1 MLIAEGLVVQGPRD
15 RDERDERVAKR
26 TDVVGR
32 RREHLDRYPHEFS
45 GGQRQRIGIAPA
57 LAVRP
62 QIVLGDEPVSALDL
76 SVQSQVLNLLSDL
89 QEEFGLTYL
98 FIAHDLSVVEYLSD
112 RVGVMYLGRIVEL
125 ARAEALYDDP
135 LMPYTMALLSAIPGS
150 EQSG

>member
-45 GGQRQRIGIAPA
+45 GGQRQRIGMARA

-62 QIVLGDEPVSALDL
+62 KFVLADEPVSALDL
-76 SVQSQVLNLLSDL
+76 SVQSPVLNLLSDP
-89 QEEFGLTYL
+89 Q
-98 FIAHDLSVVEYLSD
+98 
-112 RVGVMYLGRIVEL
+112 
-125 ARAEALYDDP
+125 
-135 LMPYTMALLSAIPGS
+135 
-150 EQSG
+150 